1 MKRNGAIF
9 KKLKLNQDGIT
20 AYEMHGILVQACG
33 TQNKTSKQLD
43 KILKDRFEEYRGDI
57 KHGTKS
63 QILLP
68 DTG

>member
-1 MKRNGAIF
+1 
-9 KKLKLNQDGIT
+9 
-20 AYEMHGILVQACG
+20 MHGILVQACG